1 MQQAPSP
8 ASARAGAPVFDLNE
22 ALEGQRRLLCAALA
36 AAVREVSPG
45 AVLGSCGTTGTG
57 FYHDFLLP
65 SPLGADRLPQLEAA
79 MRRLLDAPPAE
90 MARLSAEEA
99 LDFAADEPLLREELE
114 RGGFADETL
123 VRFGG
128 TSVLAHRRPAAA
140 LAPGAVFRL
149 ETVSGAYWMGDE
161 SRPMLT
167 RVAGLAFAS
176 AQAMEEHRGRAA
188 AADRRDHRRIGREL
202 RLFVISE
209 GVCRGLPMLLPRGAV
224 IRRVLER
231 FVVDEEI
238 ARGYE
243 IVYTPDLGRREL
255 YETSGHLAHYADAM
269 FPPIR
274 LEGEELFLRPMTCP
288 HHFMLYR
295 SSARSYRELPVRYA
309 EIAAQ
314 YRRERSGEL
323 YGLSRSFAF
332 HLADSHIMCR
342 PDQVPEELDRVLDL
356 VQHVMAT
363 LGFAADCR
371 YRASLHSPGDDRYAG
386 SEEVWDKAEGILLDV
401 LRRRGVPYDT
411 ERGEAAFYGPKIDV
425 QMRTVRGG
433 EETLFTIQLDFV
445 LPGRFGL
452 EYAAADGSRARPVVI
467 HRSSVG
473 CLERTI
479 ALLLERY
486 AGALPP
492 WLAPVQARIIPVA
505 SAHEAY
511 AREVEGALRARG
523 LRAEV
528 DARDETLGRRVRDA
542 RALRVPYLAVVGARE
557 AGARRLSVRNRDT
570 GGEVSLDAGA
580 FADRLARE
588 VGERAQ
594 RAAIGEEA

>member
-1 MQQAPSP
+1 MSQASSP
-8 ASARAGAPVFDLNE
+8 ASARAGAPTFNLTE

-36 AAVREVSPG
+36 AAVREVFPG

-65 SPLGADRLPQLEAA
+65 APLGADRLPGLEAA
-79 MRRLLDAPPAE
+79 MRRLLDSAPAE
-90 MARLSAEEA
+90 IRQLSAEEA
-99 LDFAADEPLLREELE
+99 LDFAAAEPLVREQLE

-123 VRFGG
+123 VRIGG
-128 TSVLAHRRPAAA
+128 TAVLAHRRPAAA

-167 RVAGLAFAS
+167 RVAGVAFAS
-176 AQAMEEHRGRAA
+176 AEELEAHRLRAA
-188 AADRRDHRRIGREL
+188 AAEKRDHRRIGREL
-202 RLFVISE
+202 GLYVICE
-209 GVCRGLPMLLPRGAV
+209 EVGRGLPMLLPRGAA

-231 FVVDEEI
+231 FIVDEEI

-243 IVYTPDLGRREL
+243 VVYTPDLGRREL

-269 FPPIR
+269 FPAIG
-274 LEGEELFLRPMTCP
+274 LEGEELLLRPMTCP

-309 EIAAQ
+309 EIAAL

-323 YGLSRSFAF
+323 YGLTRTLAF

-342 PDQVPEELDRVLDL
+342 PDQVAGELDRVLDL
-356 VQHVMAT
+356 VRHVMAT
-363 LGFAADCR
+363 LGFEGDCR
-371 YRASLHSPGDDRYAG
+371 YRASLHSPGDARYAG
-386 SEEVWDKAEGILLDV
+386 SEEVWDKAEGMLLDV
-401 LRRRGVPYDT
+401 LHRRGLPY
-411 ERGEAAFYGPKIDV
+411 EAARGEAAFYGPKIDV
-425 QMRTVRGG
+425 QMLTVRGR
-433 EETLFTIQLDFV
+433 EETLFTIQVDFV
-445 LPGRFGL
+445 LPERFSL
-452 EYAAADGSRARPVVI
+452 EYAAADGSRERPVVI

-479 ALLLERY
+479 AFLLEKY
-486 AGALPP
+486 EGALPP
-492 WLAPVQARIIPVA
+492 WLAPVQVRILPVA
-505 SAHEAY
+505 AAHDAY
-511 AREVEGALRARG
+511 ARAVEGELRGRG

-528 DARDETLGRRVRDA
+528 DAREETLGRRVRDA
-542 RALRVPYLAVVGARE
+542 RALRVPYVAVVGAGE
-557 AGARRLSVRNRDT
+557 AAERRLSVSNRDT
-570 GGEVSLDAGA
+570 GGKVSLEAGA

-588 VGERAQ
+588 VAERAP
-594 RAAIGEEA
+594 RAGL